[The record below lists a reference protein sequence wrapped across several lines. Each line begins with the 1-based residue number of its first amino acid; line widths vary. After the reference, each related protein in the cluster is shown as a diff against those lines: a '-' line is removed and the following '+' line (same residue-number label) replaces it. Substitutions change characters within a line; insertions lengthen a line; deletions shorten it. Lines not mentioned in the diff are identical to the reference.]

1 MVQEQVGCKIIKY
14 LPLRLETVL
23 CVVRAVATSSPVTA
37 QLHIAAITTHFTDK
51 GVDKISRNTM
61 GTNLLFAQPKF
72 FFLRNPSG
80 TFRDIHW

>member
-14 LPLRLETVL
+14 LSLRLETVL

-51 GVDKISRNTM
+51 GVNGILRKTIFGE
-61 GTNLLFAQPKF
+61 GT
-72 FFLRNPSG
+72 SS
-80 TFRDIHW
+80 TY